1 MHLIYETA
9 HNKTNMWYSHRL
21 FGTNENMIKTAKNQI
36 CSLSNFRPHLVYVY
50 NSVCYDNRTHLY
62 THTHTHTHLAYNIAY
77 WIGCT
82 NRKWMRDVHS
92 NETGLYVFMCV
103 KYEACENEKETYR
116 NKYRAITRNTI
127 IFWSIANSSAS
138 PKFYYHYDG
147 PAQKLCTE
155 FITLIWFLVQF
166 IIGQT
171 KHLDRNMMVL
181 INIEGVS
188 FTVRFC
194 VIVTV

>member
-1 MHLIYETA
+1 MCTIPFVTTTA
-9 HNKTNMWYSHRL
+9 HT
-21 FGTNENMIKTAKNQI
+21 
-36 CSLSNFRPHLVYVY
+36 
-50 NSVCYDNRTHLY
+50 Y
-62 THTHTHTHLAYNIAY
+62 THIHIHIHILHIILHIELDAQIANECVTCIQMRPVCMYLCVWSMKHVKMKKKHTEIN
-77 WIGCT
+77 
-82 NRKWMRDVHS
+82 
-92 NETGLYVFMCV
+92 
-103 KYEACENEKETYR
+103 
-116 NKYRAITRNTI
+116 RAITRNTI